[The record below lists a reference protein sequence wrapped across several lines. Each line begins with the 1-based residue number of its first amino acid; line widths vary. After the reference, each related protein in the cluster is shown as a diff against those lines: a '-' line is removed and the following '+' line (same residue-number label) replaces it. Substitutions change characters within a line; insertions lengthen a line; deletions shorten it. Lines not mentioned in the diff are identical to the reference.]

1 MKRLEIIEAVKKFFD
16 AELEE
21 TQFILEKKPDWLTDP
36 KRMIENT
43 IRECLGVGQFVQVLN
58 ISFEEIDPYY
68 NEVRRELEKLY
79 SWVDK

>member
-1 MKRLEIIEAVKKFFD
+1 MKRLEIIEATKKFFD
-16 AELEE
+16 SELEE
-21 TQFILEKKPDWLTDP
+21 AKSLLADRPDWLTDP
-36 KRMIENT
+36 DKMITNT
-43 IRECLGVGQFVQVLN
+43 IHECLGVGQFVQVLN